1 MVIQPYVKAFIK
13 KWSLKRG
20 EGIME
25 DLSKKQVDMF
35 VRAIMPDLYKA
46 QERWDA
52 WNEALDKIAAE
63 SVKLEDLEKQDEALS
78 KESE

>member
-1 MVIQPYVKAFIK
+1 
-13 KWSLKRG
+13 
-20 EGIME
+20 ME

-63 SVKLEDLEKQDEALS
+63 SVKLEYLEKQDEALS
-78 KESE
+78 QESE